1 MIILY
6 SKKEIE
12 AMKAPAEVVK
22 EVFLRLKEYIKP
34 GISTKE
40 VDNFV
45 ENIIC
50 SMSALPSTKNY
61 HGYPAACCTSVNE
74 VVVHGIPGDRVLN
87 EGDIISVDVVACKNG
102 FHSDA
107 CRTFAV
113 GDISEEARRL
123 ITVTEES
130 FFKGIEKAVV
140 GGRLGDISN
149 EIQTYVEAAGFGVI
163 RDYNGHGIGREMHE
177 EPSIPNHGKPNR
189 GPRLKSGMVLAV
201 EPMVTYGDYKIRA
214 LSDGWTAVTADGKL
228 AAHYEN
234 TVVVTG
240 DKPEIL
246 TI

>member
-1 MIILY
+1 MIVLY
-6 SKKEIE
+6 SKKETE
-12 AMKAPAEVVK
+12 AMKASAEVLK
-22 EVFLRLKEYIKP
+22 EVFKRLQEYIKS
-34 GISTKE
+34 GISTKD

-87 EGDIISVDVVACKNG
+87 DGDIISVDVVAFKNG
-102 FHSDA
+102 FHCDA

-113 GDISEEARRL
+113 GDISEDARRL

-140 GGRLGDISN
+140 GGRLGDISSA
-149 EIQTYVEAAGFGVI
+149 IQEHVEKAGFSIV

-177 EPSIPNHGKPNR
+177 DPSVPNHGKPNR
-189 GPRLKSGMVLAV
+189 GPRLKPGMVLAV
-201 EPMVTYGDYKIRA
+201 EPMVAFGDYKVRT

-234 TVVVTG
+234 TVVVTNG
-240 DKPEIL
+240 EPEIL